1 MGNNMRAEEA
11 DLSDPARRATVR
23 LRRIVD
29 RIAAT
34 AEEADAVLQYVSA
47 IVALEEQQAYLEAF
61 YDLNGVRTISI
72 RDWAGELYEV
82 SRPAVVTPELE
93 ALLVAEC
100 RHLASGSALHP
111 MDARLFERGYFG
123 GFCARCRSAFDL
135 GPACR
140 ECLFAGYPI
149 NYDEVPGNAQ

>member
-1 MGNNMRAEEA
+1 MANEKRVEEA
-11 DLSDPARRATVR
+11 DTSDPAHRATIR

-29 RIAAT
+29 RIAAS
-34 AEEADAVLQYVSA
+34 AEDADAMLQYVSA

-82 SRPAVVTPELE
+82 SRPAAVTPELE

-100 RHLASGSALHP
+100 RHLASGAALHP
-111 MDARLFERGYFG
+111 MDARLFAHGYFG
-123 GFCARCRSAFDL
+123 GFCTRCRSAFDL

-149 NYDEVPGNAQ
+149 NYDEVAGDR